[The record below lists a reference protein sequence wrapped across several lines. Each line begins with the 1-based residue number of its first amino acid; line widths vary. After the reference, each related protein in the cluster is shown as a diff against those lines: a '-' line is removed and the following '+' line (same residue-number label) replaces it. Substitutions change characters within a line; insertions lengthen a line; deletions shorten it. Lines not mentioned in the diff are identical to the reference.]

1 MASRGLISRI
11 MSGSNQHS
19 PDLTDAQSS
28 GSPDTPQS
36 PGTGSSS
43 PPAVAVTGESPSS
56 DIIHD
61 DDMTEIN
68 LDEADQISGRYIS
81 RLERTR
87 NSDGSQL
94 WTAEEEE
101 SYEEQRRINLTE
113 ELVRI
118 QRTNFIHFSVLCSIP
133 LFLLALVL
141 VNSFQGNEECVGL
154 EGAECQFEQRIF
166 MNAFSK
172 RCICKSFVLEHAS
185 TNGA

>member
-94 WTAEEEE
+94 WTAV
-101 SYEEQRRINLTE
+101 SKNTL
-113 ELVRI
+113 LVA
-118 QRTNFIHFSVLCSIP
+118 TL
-133 LFLLALVL
+133 
-141 VNSFQGNEECVGL
+141 
-154 EGAECQFEQRIF
+154 IF
-166 MNAFSK
+166 W
-172 RCICKSFVLEHAS
+172 CFVLKTMNVVNEYEL
-185 TNGA
+185 N